1 MISLHHAQCVPPPLR
16 VIKPEEGKKLA
27 HSWGAAF
34 MESSAKENEVDKD
47 IFSADRA
54 THKNVSLEKH
64 ELIY

>member
-1 MISLHHAQCVPPPLR
+1 MLPLHHSQCVPPPLR

-47 IFSADRA
+47 IFSVDRA
-54 THKNVSLEKH
+54 THKKMVYSKV
-64 ELIY
+64 